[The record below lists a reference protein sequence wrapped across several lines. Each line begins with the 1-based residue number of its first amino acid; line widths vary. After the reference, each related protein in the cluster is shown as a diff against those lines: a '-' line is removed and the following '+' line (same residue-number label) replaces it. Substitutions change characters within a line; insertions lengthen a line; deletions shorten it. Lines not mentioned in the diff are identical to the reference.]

1 MRKPSA
7 LLLVLVILASGTVLV
22 QPAWIVSGDISENAV
37 VPVADL
43 AELTDQKEE
52 LLKEKLLVFLKDV
65 VGVDTGKYE
74 TYIVDYSSEHVFP
87 PVGPVVENVTYL
99 LESPESELRIKC
111 AFINSTLVLYQLH
124 SYAGVIQYVDPL
136 PDDVIDAARVILERR
151 QVLSSVESRLL
162 FQEAISLLGRITEL
176 KTENISNGMMLR
188 VVKEGNVAS
197 FTWGFESSGV
207 SGPYGAPLPPW
218 WLWLTINFTNNVLSA
233 FSGGQEGIFTV
244 DTTLTIRS
252 DGSVDGSYSERVKI
266 ERDGDI
272 YTFVDNVYGE
282 LVVERDSIVVDGAGY
297 SIQGSFRGVDLSYRH
312 NVTIKNI
319 EVKTEL
325 SQYGIATGIY
335 LESASNNKIID
346 CSIIVPFNPQIA
358 PYSVFGIY
366 MISSSNNEI
375 TDNRIALS
383 HGDQGLIMYQDSSN
397 NFVTGNEFVDCGIRL
412 LSYHNTIEGNTLN
425 GKPVVY
431 FEGASGQVIGED
443 VGQVILVNCDNMK
456 VENLVLPFVGIQLLG
471 TTNTHVT
478 NNEAG
483 IFLVKSNE
491 NVVSNN
497 RGVIE
502 VRDCEDNTF
511 FKNSWWIEFFSVN
524 NTLVYGNEGG
534 FTAAF
539 SANINIT
546 GNEFSEIRLQNTVN
560 CLIYSNKITGGG
572 GIAFSASINNTITH
586 NLIANCSYGLYL
598 RYASLNTIYGNNFV
612 DNDRHVANL
621 GSINTWDDGSKGN
634 YWSDYTTRYPN
645 ASELNGMGVWDTPY
659 EIAVCSC
666 LFDGVL
672 YGTGRTWV
680 FLC

>member
-1 MRKPSA
+1 
-7 LLLVLVILASGTVLV
+7 V
-22 QPAWIVSGDISENAV
+22 
-37 VPVADL
+37 
-43 AELTDQKEE
+43 
-52 LLKEKLLVFLKDV
+52 
-65 VGVDTGKYE
+65 
-74 TYIVDYSSEHVFP
+74 
-87 PVGPVVENVTYL
+87 
-99 LESPESELRIKC
+99 
-111 AFINSTLVLYQLH
+111 
-124 SYAGVIQYVDPL
+124 GVIQYVDPL

-151 QVLSSVESRLL
+151 QVLSSVESPIL

-218 WLWLTINFTNNVLSA
+218 WLWLTIIFTNNVLSA

-282 LVVERDSIVVDGAGY
+282 LVVERDNIVVDGAGY
-297 SIQGSFRGVDLSYRH
+297 SIQGSFRGIDLSYRH

-471 TTNTHVT
+471 TTNTNVT

-483 IFLVKSNE
+483 IFLVKSNG

-560 CLIYSNKITGGG
+560 CLIYSNKITGGA
-572 GIAFSASINNTITH
+572 GIAFSASINNTITY

-659 EIAVCSC
+659 AISDVFGIADGDQDRYPLISPLPLQLPVEDEPKTPTAE
-666 LFDGVL
+666 LFLTLAVL
-672 YGTGRTWV
+672 SV
-680 FLC
+680 FTILFVVVSAGLLFYFIKLKKLGENAGNKV